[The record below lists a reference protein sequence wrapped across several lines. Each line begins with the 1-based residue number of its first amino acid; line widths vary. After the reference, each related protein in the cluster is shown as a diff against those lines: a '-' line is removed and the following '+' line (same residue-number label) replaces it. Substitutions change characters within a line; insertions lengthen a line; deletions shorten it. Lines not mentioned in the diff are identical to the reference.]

1 MRFTFVCGEWLETV
15 FLPGEWDWSSF
26 IEGER
31 VRKKDRETFEQVV
44 VLFALAT
51 DWNPIMIVF
60 MIFVQ
65 PRGIN
70 REEVGLTIVNKGSLG
85 LQDKKDSF

>member
-1 MRFTFVCGEWLETV
+1 MRFTFVCGGWLETV

-31 VRKKDRETFEQVV
+31 VRKKERETFVQVV

-51 DWNPIMIVF
+51 NPVMIVF
-60 MIFVQ
+60 MISVQ
-65 PRGIN
+65 PRGI
-70 REEVGLTIVNKGSLG
+70 
-85 LQDKKDSF
+85 D